1 MKRRRTMPANTAGR
15 PTAALPIAVSTDWS
29 PEQAVAVFEMLDELR
44 ERVWAQYSRQI
55 QQVLR
60 EQRCITASSA
70 VDNIDEADVP
80 F

>member
-1 MKRRRTMPANTAGR
+1 MKRRRTMPANTTGR

-44 ERVWAQYSRQI
+44 ERVWAQYSHQI

>member
-1 MKRRRTMPANTAGR
+1 MPANTTGR

>member
-1 MKRRRTMPANTAGR
+1 MKRRRTMPANTTRR

>member
-1 MKRRRTMPANTAGR
+1 MPANTTGR

-70 VDNIDEADVP
+70 VDNIDEAEVP